1 MRHRLMTALGA
12 ASLML
17 ALAFP
22 VVVPV
27 QAQPGAGQPQAG
39 QNPKK
44 GQMNEGR
51 ERHPEIRESMRAL
64 NHAKQEL
71 TKEAANDFGGHKVK
85 AIEHINQAL
94 DELREALQADK
105 K

>member
-1 MRHRLMTALGA
+1 MRHRLMTGLA
-12 ASLML
+12 AVSLML

-27 QAQPGAGQPQAG
+27 QAQQGG
-39 QNPKK
+39 QNPPAK
-44 GQMNEGR
+44 GKMERGERR

-94 DELREALQADK
+94 EELRAALQADK